1 MLKLFCFGCNLDTV
15 YAERTKLFEKLLDY
29 IPQEMKEPLGN
40 LTSAVK
46 IDIK

>member
-1 MLKLFCFGCNLDTV
+1 LFGCDVDAL
-15 YAERTKLFEKLLDY
+15 YAERTRLFEKLLKY

-46 IDIK
+46 IDLK